1 MKAINKNLDFEIVN
15 LGNNRPV
22 TLSDFISTI
31 EQVTDKKARIKKLPK
46 QPGDVEKTWANIV
59 KAKELLGW
67 QQKTKIEEGLRKYVE
82 WLKKT
87 PNDIWSSQQKKF
99 MEK

>member
-1 MKAINKNLDFEIVN
+1 MKINLKELEEKKKKNFEERLDFI
-15 LGNNRPV
+15 
-22 TLSDFISTI
+22 D
-31 EQVTDKKARIKKLPK
+31 
-46 QPGDVEKTWANIV
+46 
-59 KAKELLGW
+59 
-67 QQKTKIEEGLRKYVE
+67 KYVE